1 MTKWAE
7 SIEILEKVSSV
18 NKISKACK
26 YQMAIANCPNLS
38 HNDQSDSQLNSPRVN
53 NSQ

>member
-7 SIEILEKVSSV
+7 SIEILEKASSV
-18 NKISKACK
+18 NKTSKVYKC
-26 YQMAIANCPNLS
+26 QTAIVNCPSLS
-38 HNDQSDSQLNSPRVN
+38 HNDQLDSQLNSPRVN